1 MEALLAIAA
10 CCLLA
15 PIGLGIAALA
25 GKRGKKPVNQ
35 AVSKIQPKRR
45 WYAIVSGQRGR

>member
-1 MEALLAIAA
+1 MEALLAVAA

-25 GKRGKKPVNQ
+25 GKTRKKPADQ
-35 AVSKIQPKRR
+35 AVSKSHPKRH
-45 WYAIVSGQRGR
+45 WYAIPSGWRKR